1 MTTRTKQLIAFFLL
15 AIILIGFLVVIRH
28 DKNKNAEESAS
39 EQIFAMD
46 TVMDMTVY
54 RTEGMVGEPQ
64 EVLDE
69 MRERVYQMEN
79 ELSVTIA
86 DSDVAKLNAASGE
99 AVTVSE
105 DTYDLIGKALE
116 VAKDTKGAFDPTIYP
131 IVKLWGFTT
140 GEHRVPSDDE
150 IKNEL
155 KRVGYSR
162 INVGDKPGKVS
173 LSEETMIDLGACAKG
188 YLSDVLCEIVKS
200 HKTSGII
207 SLGGNVQS
215 VGTKPDGT
223 AFRVGI
229 IDPKNTDKIY
239 KKIESKNEAVVTSG
253 NYERFFEKDGKRYHH
268 IMDSATGKPADKGLA
283 SVTVV
288 GPSGFL
294 CDAYATAFFVMGED
308 KAKEVLKNKP
318 DYHAAFI
325 YEDGHDSGFD
335 EIKKFIK

>member
-15 AIILIGFLVVIRH
+15 AIILIGFLVVIRQ
-28 DKNKNAEESAS
+28 NNGNNAEESAS

-99 AVTVSE
+99 AVMVSE
-105 DTYDLIGKALE
+105 DAYDLIGKALE
-116 VAKDTKGAFDPTIYP
+116 VAKDTDGAFDPTIYP

-140 GEHRVPSDDE
+140 GEHRVPSGDE
-150 IKNEL
+150 IRNEL

-173 LSEETMIDLGACAKG
+173 LSEGTNIDLGACAKG
-188 YLSDVLCEIVKS
+188 YLSDALC
-200 HKTSGII
+200 
-207 SLGGNVQS
+207 
-215 VGTKPDGT
+215 
-223 AFRVGI
+223 
-229 IDPKNTDKIY
+229 
-239 KKIESKNEAVVTSG
+239 
-253 NYERFFEKDGKRYHH
+253 
-268 IMDSATGKPADKGLA
+268 
-283 SVTVV
+283 
-288 GPSGFL
+288 
-294 CDAYATAFFVMGED
+294 
-308 KAKEVLKNKP
+308 
-318 DYHAAFI
+318 
-325 YEDGHDSGFD
+325 
-335 EIKKFIK
+335 

>member
-1 MTTRTKQLIAFFLL
+1 MSTKAKQIAAVIILVAFTAGII
-15 AIILIGFLVVIRH
+15 AIIHINRSA
-28 DKNKNAEESAS
+28 KNDSAS

-54 RTEGMVGEPQ
+54 RTEGMIGEPQ
-64 EVLDE
+64 DVLDE

-188 YLSDVLCEIVKS
+188 YLSDALCEIVKRY
-200 HKTSGII
+200 KTSGII

-215 VGTKPDGT
+215 VGTKLDGT

-239 KKIESKNEAVVTSG
+239 ETIESKNKAVVTSG

-268 IMDSATGKPADKGLA
+268 IMDSATGKPADIGLS
-283 SVTVV
+283 SVTVI

-318 DYHAAFI
+318 DYHVAFI
-325 YEDGHDSGFD
+325 YEDGHDSGFN
-335 EIKKFIK
+335 EIKKLIK